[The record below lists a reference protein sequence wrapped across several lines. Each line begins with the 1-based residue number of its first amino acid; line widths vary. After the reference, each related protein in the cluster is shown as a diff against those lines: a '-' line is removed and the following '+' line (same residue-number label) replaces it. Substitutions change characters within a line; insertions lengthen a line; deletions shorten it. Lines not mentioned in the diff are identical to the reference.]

1 MRATSAY
8 AAGARA
14 AFAGALLHVFAT
26 AVSAETPVG
35 RGDYLFVNSMGAC
48 GNCHTPRNAALNPI
62 AAQAL
67 SGGFAFED
75 PGVGRVVIPN
85 ITPDRETGIGNLTAA
100 QIVDEL
106 RNGKRPDGTLIG
118 PPMPIPVYQ
127 KLSDGD
133 AAAIAA
139 YLLSVRPVQPQR
151 RAEPVRDPA
160 AAGLRAAVD
169 ACRPALAR
177 RQGGLRRPTS
187 RPSRIA
193 CCAIPRPHR
202 TGPSTMSRAFAS
214 GPRAARFR
222 QTRRDRPQPQ
232 HHLRSGTWYR
242 QVDQRPDQACHRP
255 RCAPGRHS
263 ACRQVPFAWYKRITP
278 ADLDAI
284 VAFVRTIPPAR

>member
-35 RGDYLFVNSMGAC
+35 RGDYLVNSMGAC

-139 YLLSVRPVQPQR
+139 YLLSVRPVQRSVARNQYEIPL
-151 RAEPVRDPA
+151 PPDYGPP
-160 AAGLRAAVD
+160 LTHVD
-169 ACRPALAR
+169 
-177 RQGGLRRPTS
+177 Q
-187 RPSRIA
+187 PSRGDKVA
-193 CCAIPRPHR
+193 YGAYLATFAHCVLCHTPPAQD
-202 TGPSTMSRAFAS
+202 GPFDMSRAFAGGRELPDFGKPGAIVLS
-214 GPRAARFR
+214 RNITSDPEHGIGKWTNAQIKRAIV
-222 QTRRDRPQPQ
+222 
-232 HHLRSGTWYR
+232 LG
-242 QVDQRPDQACHRP
+242 VRPDGTRLA
-255 RCAPGRHS
+255 
-263 ACRQVPFAWYKRITP
+263 VTMPFAWYKRITP